1 MKRTAQL
8 ILAVC
13 LVISFSG
20 FALADSSQSFQLI
33 GREVFPGINLDGKTV
48 GALFVGKF
56 FDADGEQGQFSV
68 SLDHNGENIE
78 VCKGETELIRFK
90 LIMSFNAGG
99 RLVLVGPSG
108 PGVAARWEWNDPAG
122 CPTLSNCPLISH
134 DDYINLLSRL
144 NGDPPSLSSCGA
156 SDGPSFIAEVPP
168 FEVVKQR
175 LGSYGIGFTI
185 GSIQN
190 GWLVH
195 TPVVSPAI
203 FGIVALQ

>member
-1 MKRTAQL
+1 MKKTAQL

-20 FALADSSQSFQLI
+20 FVFAGGPQSFQLI
-33 GREVFPGINLDGKTV
+33 GREVFPGINLGGETV

-56 FDADGEQGQFSV
+56 FDAYGEQGQFSV
-68 SLDHNGENIE
+68 SLDHNGEGIE
-78 VCKGETELIRFK
+78 QCGGRTTLIRFK

-108 PGVAARWEWNDPAG
+108 PEVAAQWDWNDPED
-122 CPTLSNCPLISH
+122 CPTLSNCPLISYE
-134 DDYINLLSRL
+134 DYINLLFRL
-144 NGDPPSLSSCGA
+144 NEAPPSLSLCGER
-156 SDGPSFIAEVPP
+156 GRPSFIAEVPP
-168 FEVVKQR
+168 FDVVKQR
-175 LGSYGIGFTI
+175 LGSYGVDFTK
-185 GSIQN
+185 GSVR

-203 FGIVALQ
+203 FGTVDLE